1 MRTLLKLILF
11 KNFSKKWRTIL
22 ITSYCLFF
30 ITFATGLI
38 LIRLNNNNSFAKDLF
53 IASIFL
59 CLLYSILK
67 LFAERE
73 KRKITRAKIK
83 LKEIA

>member
-30 ITFATGLI
+30 ITFITGLI
-38 LIRLNNNNSFAKDLF
+38 LIKLDNNSSFAKNLF
-53 IASIFL
+53 IASIAL
-59 CLLYSILK
+59 CLLYGVLK
-67 LFAERE
+67 IFATHE
-73 KRKITRAKIK
+73 KKNIISNKKLIK
-83 LKEIA
+83 N